1 MTFQADYF
9 DGLSARAKPVL
20 VRILA
25 DTKQLAFDVEG
36 YTHTFALSDINVQA
50 KLGMA
55 KRLIDLPDKS
65 RLEAADVSEL
75 EVVIPSK
82 ASAFWRGLHYLENH
96 LAWVL
101 AALVATVFA
110 GWLFLQFGVP
120 KLAEYVAKSTPPSME
135 LKVGKQALDALDS
148 QIGYFS
154 SSKAD
159 PARKASIAAALHQ
172 LCVALKDCPQY
183 QLEFRDGG
191 AIGANA
197 FALPG
202 GYMVV
207 TDQIIE
213 LSKNDTEIVAVLAHE
228 LGHVK
233 QRHAF
238 RQSLQGVLSGLI
250 LATVTGD
257 VSSIGSGLPAVLMQ
271 MRYSREHE
279 AEADRYA
286 LNALQKACLP
296 PKAFADILQRLE
308 AQMRGDDGKLAQAH
322 DPAAKEPAK
331 AKTAEEAIERIK
343 KNKQEISQEEIAKS
357 KQQAEAGHDVV
368 SEMLASHPDTAE
380 RVKPFLAAKQT
391 CN

>member
-20 VRILA
+20 VRVLA
-25 DTKQLAFDVEG
+25 DTEQLAFDVEG
-36 YTHTFALSDINVQA
+36 HTYTYALADIDVQA
-50 KLGMA
+50 KLGAA
-55 KRLIDLPDKS
+55 KRMIDLPDRS
-65 RLEAADVSEL
+65 RLEAADIGEL
-75 EVVIPSK
+75 ESAMPSK
-82 ASAFWRGLHYLENH
+82 SSAFWRGLHYLENH
-96 LAWVL
+96 LGWVMV
-101 AALVATVFA
+101 ALVATVLA

-120 KLAEYVAKSTPPSME
+120 KLAEYVAKATPLSME
-135 LKVGKQALDALDS
+135 KKVGEQALNGVDKL
-148 QIGYFS
+148 YFS
-154 SSKAD
+154 PSKAD
-159 PARKASIAAALHQ
+159 PARKAGIAKALND
-172 LCVALKDCPQY
+172 LCVTIKDCPQY

-191 AIGANA
+191 VIGANA

-202 GYMVV
+202 GYIVV
-207 TDQIIE
+207 TDQIIA

-250 LATVTGD
+250 LAAITGD

-279 AEADRYA
+279 TEADVYA
-286 LNALQKACLP
+286 LNAMQKACLP

-308 AQMRGDDGKLAQAH
+308 AQMRDDAGNDGKTKDGKNVKKDRKMEAQ
-322 DPAAKEPAK
+322 P
-331 AKTAEEAIERIK
+331 
-343 KNKQEISQEEIAKS
+343 KQDE
-357 KQQAEAGHDVV
+357 GHDTV
-368 SEMLASHPDTAE
+368 SEMLASHPDTLE
-380 RVKPFLAAKQT
+380 RIKPFLAAKQT

>member
-9 DGLSARAKPVL
+9 DGLSARAKLVTVRVL
-20 VRILA
+20 T
-25 DTKQLAFDVEG
+25 DTKQLTFDVEG
-36 YTHTFALSDINVQA
+36 YTHTFALADIDVQA
-50 KLGMA
+50 KLGGA

-65 RLEAADVSEL
+65 RLEADDISPL
-75 EVVIPSK
+75 EVAMPSK
-82 ASAFWRGLHYLENH
+82 ASTFWRGLHYLENH
-96 LAWVL
+96 LGWVL
-101 AALVATVFA
+101 VALVATVLA

-120 KLAEYVAKSTPPSME
+120 KLAEYVAKATPPSME
-135 LKVGKQALDALDS
+135 KKVGEQALQALDS

-154 SSKAD
+154 PSKAD
-159 PARKASIAAALHQ
+159 PARKASISAALKH
-172 LCVALKDCPQY
+172 LCDALHDCPQY

-191 AIGANA
+191 MIGANA

-250 LATVTGD
+250 LAAITGD

-279 AEADRYA
+279 TEADMFA
-286 LNALQKACLP
+286 LNALEKACLP

-308 AQMRGDDGKLAQAH
+308 AQMRNGASDDRKTKGGRTVN
-322 DPAAKEPAK
+322 KEAK
-331 AKTAEEAIERIK
+331 AEQKTPAPSPE
-343 KNKQEISQEEIAKS
+343 
-357 KQQAEAGHDVV
+357 GHDVV
-368 SEMLASHPDTAE
+368 SEMLASHPDTLA
-380 RVKPFLAAKQT
+380 RIKPFLAAKQT
-391 CN
+391 CH

>member
-1 MTFQADYF
+1 MTFQANYF
-9 DGLSARAKPVL
+9 DGLSARAKLVTVRVL
-20 VRILA
+20 A
-25 DTKQLAFDVEG
+25 ETKQLAFDVEG
-36 YTHTFALSDINVQA
+36 HTHTFALADIDVQA
-50 KLGMA
+50 KLGAA
-55 KRLIDLPDKS
+55 KRMIDLPDSS
-65 RLEAADVSEL
+65 RLEAADISVL
-75 EVVIPSK
+75 EAAMPSK
-82 ASAFWRGLHYLENH
+82 SSAFWRGLHYLENH
-96 LAWVL
+96 LGWVL
-101 AALVATVFA
+101 FALIATVFA

-120 KLAEYVAKSTPPSME
+120 TLAEYVAKSTPPSME
-135 LKVGKQALDALDS
+135 KKIGEQALQGLDS

-154 SSKAD
+154 PSKAD
-159 PARKASIAAALHQ
+159 PARKASISAALKH
-172 LCVALKDCPQY
+172 LCDALHDCPQY

-191 AIGANA
+191 MIGANA

-207 TDQIIE
+207 TDQIID

-250 LATVTGD
+250 LAAITGD

-279 AEADRYA
+279 TEADMFA
-286 LNALQKACLP
+286 LNAMQKACLP

-308 AQMRGDDGKLAQAH
+308 AQMRDGVSHDDSKVSGKDAKKDSKTKAH
-322 DPAAKEPAK
+322 P
-331 AKTAEEAIERIK
+331 
-343 KNKQEISQEEIAKS
+343 
-357 KQQAEAGHDVV
+357 QQDEGHVAV
-368 SEMLASHPDTAE
+368 SEMLASHPDTLA
-380 RVKPFLAAKQT
+380 RIKPFLAAKQT